1 MSGESS
7 SEKAY
12 RNILEAI
19 LDNRLQIGVFL
30 SQRKLAE
37 IAGTSII
44 SAREA
49 LKQLQHEYYLEHVP
63 RWGYRIPLETR
74 GLIIE
79 RYALRE
85 AIEVMVAYILSGLE
99 DRSFAPELSRRAEEC
114 DLIRTDDTDS
124 ITRFAKKHR
133 ELHLYMAECTGN
145 QLLYRE
151 LERLGLRSLLNQ
163 SAKLTWA
170 QEVDNWERWH
180 RNLIDEILSGDPC
193 RAQEAVHKHIQHG
206 LYHDLKKFDE
216 SFNAS
221 QAGSLNAS
229 QAGSFS
235 ASQAGSFR

>member
-1 MSGESS
+1 MTAMSGVSS

-74 GLIIE
+74 NLIIE

-85 AIEVMVAYILSGLE
+85 AIEVMIAYILARM
-99 DRSFAPELSRRAEEC
+99 DNKSFAPELYRRAEEC
-114 DLIRTDDTDS
+114 DLIHTDDVDS
-124 ITRFAKKHR
+124 IALFARKHR
-133 ELHLYMAECTGN
+133 ELHLFMAECSGN

-163 SAKLTWA
+163 SAKVTWA

-180 RNLIDEILSGDPC
+180 RNLVDEILSGDAC

-216 SFNAS
+216 SFSVS
-221 QAGSLNAS
+221 QHGIV
-229 QAGSFS
+229 Q
-235 ASQAGSFR
+235 

>member
-1 MSGESS
+1 MSGVSS

-74 GLIIE
+74 SLIIE

-85 AIEVMVAYILSGLE
+85 AIEVMIAYILSRME
-99 DRSFAPELSRRAEEC
+99 NKSFAAELYRRAEEC
-114 DLIRTDDTDS
+114 DLIRTDDVDS
-124 ITRFAKKHR
+124 IALFARKHR
-133 ELHLYMAECTGN
+133 ELHLFMAECSGN

-163 SAKLTWA
+163 SAKVTWA

-180 RNLIDEILSGDPC
+180 RNLVDEILSGDPC

-206 LYHDLKKFDE
+206 LFHDLNKFDE
-216 SFNAS
+216 SFSAREH
-221 QAGSLNAS
+221 GSI
-229 QAGSFS
+229 Q
-235 ASQAGSFR
+235 

>member
-1 MSGESS
+1 MAIMSGVSS

-12 RNILEAI
+12 RNILEAV

-49 LKQLQHEYYLEHVP
+49 LKQLQHEYYLEYVP

-74 GLIIE
+74 NLIME

-85 AIEVMVAYILSGLE
+85 AIETMVAYILARMS
-99 DRSFAPELSRRAEEC
+99 DKSFARELYQRAEEC
-114 DLIRTDDTDS
+114 DLIRTDDVAS
-124 ITRFAKKHR
+124 VALFARKHR

-163 SAKLTWA
+163 SAKVTWA

-180 RNLIDEILSGDPC
+180 RNLVDEILSGEPC

-216 SFNAS
+216 GFNAN
-221 QAGSLNAS
+221 LN
-229 QAGSFS
+229 GNP
-235 ASQAGSFR
+235 R

>member
-1 MSGESS
+1 MSGVSS

-12 RNILEAI
+12 RNLLEAI

-30 SQRKLAE
+30 SQRKLAD

-74 GLIIE
+74 NLIVE

-85 AIEVMVAYILSGLE
+85 AIETMVAYILARKS
-99 DRSFAPELSRRAEEC
+99 DKSFSAELNRRAEEC
-114 DLIRTDDTDS
+114 DLIKTDDTDS
-124 ITRFAKKHR
+124 VARFARKHR

-163 SAKLTWA
+163 SAKVTWA

-180 RNLIDEILSGDPC
+180 RNLIEEILSGDPA

-216 SFNAS
+216 S
-221 QAGSLNAS
+221 LNAV
-229 QAGSFS
+229 QDGSS
-235 ASQAGSFR
+235 R

>member
-1 MSGESS
+1 MAVMSGVSS

-19 LDNRLQIGVFL
+19 LDNRLQVGVFL
-30 SQRKLAE
+30 SQRRLAD
-37 IAGTSII
+37 IGGTSII

-74 GLIIE
+74 NLIME

-85 AIEVMVAYILSGLE
+85 AIETMVAYILASMS
-99 DRSFAPELSRRAEEC
+99 DKPFAGELHRRAEEC
-114 DLIRTDDTDS
+114 DLIKTDDADS
-124 ITRFAKKHR
+124 IALFARKHR

-163 SAKLTWA
+163 SAKVTWA
-170 QEVDNWERWH
+170 QEVDNWENWH
-180 RNLIDEILSGDPC
+180 RNLIDEILSGDAS

-216 SFNAS
+216 SFKANHE
-221 QAGSLNAS
+221 AGSS
-229 QAGSFS
+229 
-235 ASQAGSFR
+235 

>member
-1 MSGESS
+1 MALMSGVSS

-37 IAGTSII
+37 IGGTSII

-74 GLIIE
+74 NLIIE

-85 AIEVMVAYILSGLE
+85 AIEVMVAYILARMR
-99 DRSFAPELSRRAEEC
+99 DKDFAAELHRRAEEC
-114 DLIRTDDTDS
+114 DLIKTDDADS
-124 ITRFAKKHR
+124 VARFARKHR

-163 SAKLTWA
+163 SAKVTWA
-170 QEVDNWERWH
+170 QEVDNWENWH
-180 RNLIDEILSGDPC
+180 RNLVDEILSGDTG

-216 SFNAS
+216 GFKANQERIS
-221 QAGSLNAS
+221 G
-229 QAGSFS
+229 
-235 ASQAGSFR
+235 